1 MPKECINNER
11 EREKGE
17 RELREAGSRTGAAIK
32 REINPI
38 DDYASEGVDPFH
50 GSSRPVTG

>member
-1 MPKECINNER
+1 MHKQRER
-11 EREKGE
+11 EREGGGGAGYE
-17 RELREAGSRTGAAIK
+17 RQVTTGAAIK

>member
-11 EREKGE
+11 EREREEG
-17 RELREAGSRTGAAIK
+17 ELREAGSRTGATIK